1 MINLCDFCQSR
12 FTWDCEDS
20 GPYADIGGCVNFNFD
35 MRAVSDNELRK
46 SINKSIQ
53 VMLALYDANR
63 EEE

>member
-1 MINLCDFCQSR
+1 MINLCEYCENR
-12 FTWDCEDS
+12 FTWDCEDE
-20 GPYADIGGCVNFNFD
+20 PYADIGGCVGFNFD

-46 SINKSIQ
+46 SINRSIQ